1 MKMETINS
9 MKKRVKNKLGEGV
22 HVSPEVYELLTEASN
37 WWNEE
42 LVKQTLINYQRSNRN
57 RVSREDVHEAMYY
70 EMMRMRIVW
79 RGQ

>member
-1 MKMETINS
+1 METINS

>member
-1 MKMETINS
+1 METINS

-57 RVSREDVHEAMYY
+57 RVSKEDVHEAMYY
-70 EMMRMRIVW
+70 EMLRMRIVW

>member
-1 MKMETINS
+1 
-9 MKKRVKNKLGEGV
+9 VKNKLGEGV

>member
-57 RVSREDVHEAMYY
+57 RVSKEDVHEAMYY
-70 EMMRMRIVW
+70 EMLRMRIVW

>member
-1 MKMETINS
+1 

>member
-1 MKMETINS
+1 METINS

-22 HVSPEVYELLTEASN
+22 H
-37 WWNEE
+37 EE